1 MTVAE
6 GGVLATR
13 CPAMS
18 GQCVVEALWSTWAL
32 CAGHHTTTT
41 SAKVE
46 VWPVLRPTPPLSAI
60 TTLTTTFPFMFS
72 QHLHP
77 AHSRTGPASF

>member
-32 CAGHHTTTT
+32 CAGHHHHHLGE
-41 SAKVE
+41 SGSLAG
-46 VWPVLRPTPPLSAI
+46 PSPYSPTLCHYHSYYN
-60 TTLTTTFPFMFS
+60 LPF
-72 QHLHP
+72 HV
-77 AHSRTGPASF
+77 